1 MNQNQDNETN
11 IKEHNLIKN
20 VFLDTN
26 IFSSAKFNYNSGNL
40 CNFLENTKEHNIQVY
55 ITSVVETE
63 IKKQIKD
70 FSQKHHKAIYNA
82 ILNGV
87 IKHDMEFT
95 IGNDFCDYM
104 ESRFW
109 NCLVI

>member
-1 MNQNQDNETN
+1 MNQNQDNVTN

-40 CNFLENTKEHNIQVY
+40 YNFLENAKEHSIQVY

-63 IKKQIKD
+63 IKKQIKHV
-70 FSQKHHKAIYNA
+70 SQKQYEAIYNA
-82 ILNGV
+82 ILNGA
-87 IKHDMEFT
+87 IKY
-95 IGNDFCDYM
+95 G
-104 ESRFW
+104 
-109 NCLVI
+109 